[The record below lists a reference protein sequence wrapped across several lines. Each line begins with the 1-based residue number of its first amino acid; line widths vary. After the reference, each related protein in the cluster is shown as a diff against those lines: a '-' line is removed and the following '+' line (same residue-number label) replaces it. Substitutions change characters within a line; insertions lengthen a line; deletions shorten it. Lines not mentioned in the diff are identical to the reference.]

1 MNGPAGV
8 FAARLVGA
16 VTRSE
21 SELAT
26 IRFLPMAGK
35 IATSKD
41 WDPVRNALIALSG
54 LVHVSNLLVVM
65 ATLTITQFV
74 TGLFFDVIVD
84 GSYND
89 WSAWTT
95 CSMSCGGGVK
105 FRHRNCTNPAP
116 MHGGRDCSLIGPATE
131 SDSCHS
137 EPCPGR
143 RIGDVTD
150 SSHRMLFV
158 FVSVKFL

>member
-1 MNGPAGV
+1 METTANGPAGV
-8 FAARLVGA
+8 SAARLAGG

-21 SELAT
+21 SERAT
-26 IRFLPMAGK
+26 IRCPQMEGK

-41 WDPVRNALIALSG
+41 WDPVRNALIASSD
-54 LVHVSNLLVVM
+54 LVHVSNVFVLM
-65 ATLTITQFV
+65 ASLDDYSV
-74 TGLFFDVIVD
+74 CDRFFYVIVD

-105 FRHRNCTNPAP
+105 FRHRNCTNPVP

-143 RIGDVTD
+143 CIHYG
-150 SSHRMLFV
+150 
-158 FVSVKFL
+158 

>member
-1 MNGPAGV
+1 MNSIGFKKKNSAW
-8 FAARLVGA
+8 
-16 VTRSE
+16 
-21 SELAT
+21 ELKKMLEQWSP
-26 IRFLPMAGK
+26 FYSLY
-35 IATSKD
+35 
-41 WDPVRNALIALSG
+41 AL
-54 LVHVSNLLVVM
+54 
-65 ATLTITQFV
+65 
-74 TGLFFDVIVD
+74 VD

-105 FRHRNCTNPAP
+105 FRHRNCTNPEP

-143 RIGDVTD
+143 CIQRVFNFHGFSL
-150 SSHRMLFV
+150 SSQVFSCIFHLF
-158 FVSVKFL
+158 FCILWSN

>member
-1 MNGPAGV
+1 METTVNGPAGV
-8 FAARLVGA
+8 FAARLAGA

-21 SELAT
+21 SERAT
-26 IRFLPMAGK
+26 IPCPPMAGK

-41 WDPVRNALIALSG
+41 WEPVRNVLIALSD
-54 LVHVSNLLVVM
+54 LVHVSTLFVAM
-65 ATLTITQFV
+65 ATCVDYPVFDGFI
-74 TGLFFDVIVD
+74 FDVIVD

-143 RIGDVTD
+143 YQ
-150 SSHRMLFV
+150 
-158 FVSVKFL
+158 

>member
-1 MNGPAGV
+1 M
-8 FAARLVGA
+8 
-16 VTRSE
+16 
-21 SELAT
+21 
-26 IRFLPMAGK
+26 
-35 IATSKD
+35 
-41 WDPVRNALIALSG
+41 
-54 LVHVSNLLVVM
+54 
-65 ATLTITQFV
+65 

-84 GSYND
+84 GSYNE

-143 RIGDVTD
+143 CISDVTD
-150 SSHRMLFV
+150 SSHRTLFV
-158 FVSVKFL
+158 FVSMKFC